1 MKKIK
6 RLAII
11 PAREGSVR
19 IKNKNLKLFYN
30 KPIIYYAIKSCLN
43 SNLFSKI
50 HVSSNSKKILNY
62 SNKLG
67 LKNDF
72 IRPNYLSGGKV
83 GLAPVIQFVVNQFEK
98 LGKNYDQ
105 IWLIYATNPF
115 INESIIKD
123 CNKKFKKISKEPKN
137 ALMTVTKYNYPIN
150 WAQKINKKGFLEP
163 IQKKKLGLRS
173 QDLNLVFC
181 DAGMINIYSGKKFLK
196 KRKPAKYFPYEIP
209 IYRSVDI
216 DTKDDFEFAKTMF
229 KIKI

>member
-1 MKKIK
+1 MKKVKKIK

-115 INESIIKD
+115 INESIIKE
-123 CNKKFKKISKEPKN
+123 CNKKFKI
-137 ALMTVTKYNYPIN
+137 
-150 WAQKINKKGFLEP
+150 
-163 IQKKKLGLRS
+163 
-173 QDLNLVFC
+173 
-181 DAGMINIYSGKKFLK
+181 
-196 KRKPAKYFPYEIP
+196 
-209 IYRSVDI
+209 
-216 DTKDDFEFAKTMF
+216 
-229 KIKI
+229 